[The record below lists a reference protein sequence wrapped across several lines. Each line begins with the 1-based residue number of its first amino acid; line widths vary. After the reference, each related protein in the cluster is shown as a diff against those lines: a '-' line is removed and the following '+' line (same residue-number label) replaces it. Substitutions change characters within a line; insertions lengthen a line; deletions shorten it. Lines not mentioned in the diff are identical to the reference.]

1 MSQVNIQ
8 VTIAGKNF
16 PLTVKETEVETLRKT
31 EKLLADSIELFAK
44 KLQVKD
50 RGDLVSMAALQ
61 VIMRLANTPPQVIEK
76 QVEVVVEKVVE
87 MPIQQE
93 DHTSTITQLEELVE
107 SYLK

>member
-1 MSQVNIQ
+1 
-8 VTIAGKNF
+8 
-16 PLTVKETEVETLRKT
+16 VKETEVETLRKT

>member
-16 PLTVKETEVETLRKT
+16 PLTVKESEVESLRKT
-31 EKLLADSIELFAK
+31 EKLLAESIELFTK
-44 KLQVKD
+44 NYQVKD

-61 VIMRLANTPPQVIEK
+61 VITRLNNTPPQVIEK
-76 QVEVVVEKVVE
+76 QVEVIVEKVVE
-87 MPIQQE
+87 LPSQQE
-93 DHTSTITQLEELVE
+93 DYSSTINELEELVE